1 MYCLGLENPEMMS
14 LEEEI
19 SHLQKENS
27 RIELE
32 LRGREEEEG
41 EEGDRLD
48 AAQLNFL
55 LPLL

>member
-1 MYCLGLENPEMMS
+1 MMS